1 MHTHIHTHTHTH
13 KQNKQNK
20 KIRRTP
26 AYCGSVCR
34 RHHWRKCV
42 CFDSD
47 IEGNVLSLA
56 WQPFSATAVTVFTSH
71 YVMQTVTK
79 FPCSTVYRS
88 IAQNARPVIS
98 KQIRAI
104 RPLLFAT
111 SWCKEA
117 PGKVE
122 YVRLGHMAH
131 STHWIGISVPNS
143 DKIACIC
150 LCAASINSTNLSE
163 VLRHHRPTDCA
174 TVRALRPRGRKAGQE
189 AINISLAKS
198 EVKAGD
204 HDSVSDSGPATASA
218 RFRTWN

>member
-1 MHTHIHTHTHTH
+1 MFKMPGMKATLFLATSVSAPGLILIWSPVPTGSFSLMGKANLVVFLGWGETRIECSHTHTHTHTHTH

-47 IEGNVLSLA
+47 FEGNVMSLA
-56 WQPFSATAVTVFTSH
+56 WQPFGATAVTAFTSY

-88 IAQNARPVIS
+88 IAQDARPVFS
-98 KQIRAI
+98 KRIRAI
-104 RPLLFAT
+104 RHLLFAT
-111 SWCKEA
+111 GWCKEA

-122 YVRLGHMAH
+122 HVRLGHM
-131 STHWIGISVPNS
+131 TH
-143 DKIACIC
+143 
-150 LCAASINSTNLSE
+150 
-163 VLRHHRPTDCA
+163 
-174 TVRALRPRGRKAGQE
+174 
-189 AINISLAKS
+189 
-198 EVKAGD
+198 
-204 HDSVSDSGPATASA
+204 
-218 RFRTWN
+218 